1 MGRHSILEVRPA
13 PDAHPVM
20 RIPKPAHISL
30 DRASRQAQ
38 RAHPTAHTHQKP
50 ANTGTA
56 AMPNLTNTP
65 TYQLFVSCGGV
76 QALLEPLGVERS
88 APEDGVLR
96 RDDLVVLHGV

>member
-65 TYQLFVSCGGV
+65 TYQLLDF
-76 QALLEPLGVERS
+76 ER
-88 APEDGVLR
+88 LR
-96 RDDLVVLHGV
+96 SS